1 MQTQFSWPRGL
12 AMVVVLAAGLGLSGC
27 AALHSVSSDVSSY
40 GEWPAARKPSSYAFE
55 RLPSQQ
61 ARASETEAL
70 ETAAKGALK
79 KAGFEP
85 VAVGQEPDVVVQ
97 VGLRVGRNEGPWVD
111 NLWWR
116 GGFGY
121 YRNGPWISPR
131 WGIGMQFD
139 PGRYEREVALLIRDR
154 ATGKPLF
161 EARASHESS
170 GSFAGPTTLAA
181 LFEAALMDFP
191 KLGVN
196 PRRVVV
202 QLPP

>member
-1 MQTQFSWPRGL
+1 MQG
-12 AMVVVLAAGLGLSGC
+12 
-27 AALHSVSSDVSSY
+27 VS
-40 GEWPAARKPSSYAFE
+40 
-55 RLPSQQ
+55 RL
-61 ARASETEAL
+61 
-70 ETAAKGALK
+70 
-79 KAGFEP
+79 
-85 VAVGQEPDVVVQ
+85 VQ
-97 VGLRVGRNEGPWVD
+97 VGLRVGRNVGPWVD

-116 GGFGY
+116 VGFGY

-131 WGIGMQFD
+131 WGLGLHFD

-154 ATGKPLF
+154 AAGKPLF

-170 GSFAGPTTLAA
+170 GSFAGPATLAA

-191 KLGVN
+191 KVGVN

>member
-1 MQTQFSWPRGL
+1 MQSNLSWATAL
-12 AMVVVLAAGLGLSGC
+12 VLAASLGLGGC
-27 AALHSVSSDVSSY
+27 AAVRSISSDVSSF
-40 GEWPAARKPSSYAFE
+40 GEWPAARKPGTYAFE

-61 ARASETEAL
+61 ARAAETEVL

-85 VAVGQEPDVVVQ
+85 VAAGQEPDVVVQ

-111 NLWWR
+111 SLWWR

-121 YRNGPWISPR
+121 YRYGPWVAPR
-131 WGIGMQFD
+131 WGVGLHFD
-139 PGRYEREVALLIRDR
+139 PTRYEREVALLIRDR
-154 ATGKPLF
+154 ASGKPLF

-170 GSFAGPTTLAA
+170 GSWAGPATLAA
-181 LFEAALMDFP
+181 LYEAALVDFP

-202 QLPP
+202 SLPP

>member
-1 MQTQFSWPRGL
+1 MRINLSL
-12 AMVVVLAAGLGLSGC
+12 ATATALVLAASLGGC
-27 AALHSVSSDVSSY
+27 AALHSVSSEVSSF
-40 GEWPAARKPSSYAFE
+40 GEWPLARKPGTYAFE

-79 KAGFEP
+79 KAGFEA
-85 VAVGQEPDVVVQ
+85 VATGQEPDVVVQ
-97 VGLRVGRNEGPWVD
+97 VGSRVGRNEGPWVD
-111 NLWWR
+111 SLWWR

-121 YRNGPWISPR
+121 YRYGPWVSPR
-131 WGIGMQFD
+131 WGIGLQFD
-139 PGRYEREVALLIRDR
+139 PSRYEREVAVLLRDR
-154 ATGKPLF
+154 ASGKPLF
-161 EARASHESS
+161 EARASTEGS
-170 GSFAGPTTLAA
+170 GAYVGPTA
-181 LFEAALMDFP
+181 LGAMFEAALMDFP

>member
-1 MQTQFSWPRGL
+1 MRIHLPWALGL
-12 AMVVVLAAGLGLSGC
+12 ALAASLGLSGC
-27 AALHSVSSDVSSY
+27 AALHSVSSEVSSF
-40 GEWPAARKPSSYAFE
+40 GEWPAARKPSTYAFE

-61 ARASETEAL
+61 ARASEVEVL

-85 VAVGQEPDVVVQ
+85 VATGQEPDVVVQ

-111 NLWWR
+111 SLWWR

-121 YRNGPWISPR
+121 YRYGPWVSPR
-131 WGIGMQFD
+131 WGIGLQFD
-139 PGRYEREVALLIRDR
+139 PTRYEREVALLIRDR
-154 ATGKPLF
+154 ASGKPLF
-161 EARASHESS
+161 EARASHYSS
-170 GSFAGPTTLAA
+170 SSYAGPATLAA
-181 LFEAALMDFP
+181 LFEATLMDFP
-191 KLGVN
+191 KVGVN